1 MVEEVHAGAAAGADV
16 VGVDGAGAPASG
28 PVQQTG
34 AWMLLSNCASA
45 VVLLRYLVSAG
56 TPHYG
61 AGVGPDG
68 EGAGAGAGA
77 GARASGPVQQT
88 GAWMLLSNCASAV
101 VCDILLLLQVQAWNT
116 LGHVQ
121 QNEPP
126 LVVMVTHASRR
137 RGG

>member
-1 MVEEVHAGAAAGADV
+1 MHADTVEEAHTGAAAGA
-16 VGVDGAGAPASG
+16 DGAGAPASG
-28 PVQQTG
+28 LGQQTG

-45 VVLLRYLVSAG
+45 VVLLRSLVSAG

-68 EGAGAGAGA
+68 EGAGA